1 MAKTKEEKLREKQLA
16 KAAKLKPR
24 PILLQSG
31 KWRCQVMADGKRVSI
46 TANTPEEANA
56 LALAK
61 KAGLIEQAK
70 EDDMARAGNIT
81 LTAAIDK
88 YIEARKNVLSPST
101 ISGYKEIQ
109 RNRFPDLMHTK
120 VSRIGPES
128 LQEAVNSEA
137 KKVSA
142 KTLKNAVG
150 LVVAVVSQYHELNTK
165 RIRLPQRKKKEHA
178 FLDEQGLINLFDAIR
193 GDLVELP
200 LLLGIWLGMR
210 RSEIMGLC
218 WDCVDFNNFQIHV
231 RRTYV
236 KGEDGYILRDE
247 LKTEASRRTLDCPGY
262 IMEKLKVY
270 TPNHR
275 EGRVFTMHP
284 NTLYKNMKKCCEEY
298 GINFVGVHGLRH
310 TNATVM
316 LSLGVIDKVAMARGG
331 WSTDITMRQIYQHVF
346 NSDKEK
352 AGNMVDT
359 FFQNIANGVIVKES
373 APSQ

>member
-1 MAKTKEEKLREKQLA
+1 MTEKEKKRLLD

-24 PILLQSG
+24 PVLLPSD
-31 KWRCQVMADGKRVSI
+31 KWRCQVMVDGKRVSI
-46 TANTPEEANA
+46 TADTPEEANA
-56 LALAK
+56 LALAQ
-61 KAGLIEQAK
+61 KAGLIEQTK
-70 EDDMARAGNIT
+70 EDDQARAGNIT

-101 ISGYKEIQ
+101 INGYKEIQ

-128 LQEAVNSEA
+128 IQEAVNAEA

-142 KTLKNAVG
+142 KTLKNAMG
-150 LVVAVVSQYHELNTK
+150 LIVAVVSQYQEINTK

-218 WDCVDFNNFQIHV
+218 WDCVDFDNSQIHV

-236 KGEDGYILRDE
+236 MGEDGYVLRDE

-284 NTLYKNMKKCCEEY
+284 NTLYKNMKKRCEEH
-298 GINFVGVHGLRH
+298 GIDFVGVHGLRH

-316 LSLGVIDKVAMARGG
+316 LSLGIIDKVAMARGG
-331 WSTDITMRQIYQHVF
+331 WSTDITMKQIYQHVF

-359 FFQNIANGVIVKES
+359 FFQNIADGIITQKES